1 MKKLLLTIL
10 SGILAIGLSAQTAT
24 FRGAWFEVDY
34 PADFEARGSIL
45 SETAGDGTFDSAIFT
60 SPDGEVEFYIFSPLW
75 GGEPDDIDLT
85 EGEKLSASEEN
96 KSEKNIVTFW
106 TISGP
111 RNSYLRSYQK
121 TRNPQEN
128 TTRIVGIKYKNR
140 KAYNRYKKQ
149 YLAFKFSLRQ
159 MAD

>member
-1 MKKLLLTIL
+1 M
-10 SGILAIGLSAQTAT
+10 
-24 FRGAWFEVDY
+24 
-34 PADFEARGSIL
+34 
-45 SETAGDGTFDSAIFT
+45 
-60 SPDGEVEFYIFSPLW
+60 EFYIFSPLW